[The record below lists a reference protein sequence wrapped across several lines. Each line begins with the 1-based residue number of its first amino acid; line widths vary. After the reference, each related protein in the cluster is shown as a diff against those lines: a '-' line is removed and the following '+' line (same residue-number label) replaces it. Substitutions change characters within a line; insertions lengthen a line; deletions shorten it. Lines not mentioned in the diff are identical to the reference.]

1 MIIRNF
7 GSDERCRITE
17 KILSERLS
25 GIREI
30 DGIGRILLLPIPSSR
45 DGVYITNST
54 LRLGEVL
61 LATDSETLVAG
72 YSIPE
77 TAAKMLGE
85 TGAAVYD
92 GAMREKATAEWVEK
106 FLDGQREILKKDC
119 IEVEERRKT
128 LAELDRRKLILK
140 TKQDIIGE
148 IIDGALKRLQGMP
161 KKEYLSFI
169 VALLSEYAE
178 NGEQILLSCDKVISK
193 ADLEKEQVVIDK
205 NLSVL
210 NERGD
215 FIGGIQLIGKVSDRD
230 LSFKAILEEKKE
242 TLTAKIV
249 AELFN

>member
-1 MIIRNF
+1 MNGKENII
-7 GSDERCRITE
+7 E
-17 KILSERLS
+17 KIISDA
-25 GIREI
+25 REK
-30 DGIGRILLLPIPSSR
+30 
-45 DGVYITNST
+45 
-54 LRLGEVL
+54 
-61 LATDSETLVAG
+61 
-72 YSIPE
+72 
-77 TAAKMLGE
+77 AKNIVD
-85 TGAAVYD
+85 TAVYD

-106 FLDGQREILKKDC
+106 FLDGQRVILKKDC
-119 IEVEERRKT
+119 LEVEERRKT

-169 VALLSEYAE
+169 VVLLSEYAE

-230 LSFKAILEEKKE
+230 LSFNAILEEKKE

>member
-1 MIIRNF
+1 MNGKENII
-7 GSDERCRITE
+7 E
-17 KILSERLS
+17 KIISDA
-25 GIREI
+25 REK
-30 DGIGRILLLPIPSSR
+30 
-45 DGVYITNST
+45 
-54 LRLGEVL
+54 
-61 LATDSETLVAG
+61 AK
-72 YSIPE
+72 SIE
-77 TAAKMLGE
+77 DT
-85 TGAAVYD
+85 AVYD

-106 FLDGQREILKKDC
+106 FLDGQRAILKKDC

-230 LSFKAILEEKKE
+230 LSFNAILEEKKE
-242 TLTAKIV
+242 MLTAKIV